1 MKSVKELLV
10 QSKPKIIKRK
20 KERDWSLRDHLRNSA
35 MVRKPWVG
43 KQKILCLSKWGER

>member
-20 KERDWSLRDHLRNSA
+20 KEGEGLEPERSFEKFSNGEKA
-35 MVRKPWVG
+35 MGWET
-43 KQKILCLSKWGER
+43 INIMLE